1 MRDSCASGLGSSYA
15 SEKSCIVATM
25 AESQILSVIRVWAAV
40 AWADGMLAEAEAEGL
55 RRLIRSA
62 DLTPDERR
70 DASAFLDSRV
80 ELPELYLKNLNP
92 ESRRGIYRAACRMA
106 VVDHV
111 FASAERK
118 MLDRLQGMLAIPH
131 DIAKEIEAD
140 IPGME
145 I

>member
-1 MRDSCASGLGSSYA
+1 
-15 SEKSCIVATM
+15 M

-40 AWADGMLAEAEAEGL
+40 AWADGVLAEAEAEGM

-62 DLTPDERR
+62 DLTAEERTG
-70 DASAFLDSRV
+70 ATKFLDARV
-80 ELPELYLKNLNP
+80 DLPDVYLDNLSP

-111 FASAERK
+111 FAHAERR
-118 MLDRLQGMLAIPH
+118 MLDRLQGMLGIPG

-140 IPGME
+140 VPGME